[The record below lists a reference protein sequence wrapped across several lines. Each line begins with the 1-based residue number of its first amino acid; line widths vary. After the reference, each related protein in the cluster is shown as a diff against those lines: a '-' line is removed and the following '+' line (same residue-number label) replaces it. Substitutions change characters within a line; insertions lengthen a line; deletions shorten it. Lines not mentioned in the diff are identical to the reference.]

1 MTTSSRV
8 HNFCA
13 GPCTL
18 PVPVL
23 EEVRDELLDFDG
35 TGMSIIEGSHRA
47 AAYDTVHMGALA
59 DFRSLAAIPD
69 DFAILFLQGGAS
81 LQFAQVPMNLLAEGQ
96 TAGYLNTGAW
106 GGKALGDALK
116 VAPVYEAWSG
126 AGEAFMRMPA
136 ADEIEVRGDSTYLH
150 VTTNETIGGIRLP
163 DLPSVDVPLV
173 SDMSSDFLSRA
184 IDWDVHDLVYG
195 GAQKNLGP
203 AGLAVVVV
211 RRDRLSGH
219 GRNLASYLDYATHE
233 ANDSRAN
240 TPPMF
245 AIYVMGKVL
254 RWMQAEG
261 GLGEFERRAA
271 ERASLVYGAI
281 DGSDGWYTCP
291 VDVASRSHMN
301 IVFRL
306 PDEDLEKRFAAEAAD
321 AGMVN
326 LKGHRSVGGIRASV
340 YNAMPVA
347 SVETLV
353 DFMGSF
359 RAANG

>member
-1 MTTSSRV
+1 M
-8 HNFCA
+8 
-13 GPCTL
+13 
-18 PVPVL
+18 
-23 EEVRDELLDFDG
+23 E
-35 TGMSIIEGSHRA
+35 
-47 AAYDTVHMGALA
+47 ALA

-69 DFAILFLQGGAS
+69 DFTVLFIGGGAS

-106 GGKALGDALK
+106 GRKALGDAMK
-116 VAPVYEAWSG
+116 VASVYEAWSG
-126 AGEAFMRMPA
+126 ADGSFMRMPTTG
-136 ADEIEVRGDSTYLH
+136 EIEVRSDARYLH

-163 DLPSVDVPLV
+163 ELPAADIPLV
-173 SDMSSDFLSRA
+173 SDMSSDFLSRG

-203 AGLAVVVV
+203 AGLAIVVV
-211 RRDRLSGH
+211 RRDRLSTH
-219 GRNLASYLDYATHE
+219 GRNLASYLDYATHD
-233 ANDSRAN
+233 ANDSMAN

-254 RWMQAEG
+254 RWMKAEG

-281 DGSDGWYTCP
+281 DGSDGWYTSP
-291 VDVASRSHMN
+291 VDEASRSHMN

-306 PDEDLEKRFAAEAAD
+306 PDEDLEKRFVAEAGD

-347 SVETLV
+347 SVEVLV

>member
-1 MTTSSRV
+1 MTTSTRV

-35 TGMSIIEGSHRA
+35 TGMSIIEASHRA
-47 AAYDTVHMGALA
+47 AAYDAVHMDALA

-69 DFAILFLQGGAS
+69 DFTVLFVGGGAS

-96 TAGYLNTGAW
+96 TAGYLNTGTW
-106 GGKALGDALK
+106 GGKALGDAVK

-126 AGEAFMRMPA
+126 ADGSFMRMPTT
-136 ADEIEVRGDSTYLH
+136 DEIDVRSDARYLH

-163 DLPSVDVPLV
+163 ELPTADVPLV
-173 SDMSSDFLSRA
+173 SDMSSDFLSRG

-203 AGLAVVVV
+203 AGLAIVVV
-211 RRDRLSGH
+211 RRDRLSTH
-219 GRNLASYLDYATHE
+219 GRSLASYLDYATHD
-233 ANDSRAN
+233 ANDSMAN

-254 RWMQAEG
+254 RWMKAEG
-261 GLGEFERRAA
+261 GLGEFERRSA

-281 DGSDGWYTCP
+281 DGSDGWYTSP
-291 VDVASRSHMN
+291 VDDA
-301 IVFRL
+301 I
-306 PDEDLEKRFAAEAAD
+306 EAVQNTVD
-321 AGMVN
+321 DMPKDHV
-326 LKGHRSVGGIRASV
+326 IREPPS
-340 YNAMPVA
+340 
-347 SVETLV
+347 
-353 DFMGSF
+353 
-359 RAANG
+359 

>member
-1 MTTSSRV
+1 MITSTRV

-23 EEVRDELLDFDG
+23 EEVRDEFLDFDG
-35 TGMSIIEGSHRA
+35 TGMSIIEASHRA
-47 AAYDTVHMGALA
+47 AAYDAVHMEALA

-69 DFAILFLQGGAS
+69 DFTVLFIGGGAS

-106 GGKALGDALK
+106 GKKALGDAMK
-116 VAPVYEAWSG
+116 VASVYEAWSG
-126 AGEAFMRMPA
+126 ADGSFMRMPTT
-136 ADEIEVRGDSTYLH
+136 DEIEVRSDARYLH

-163 DLPSVDVPLV
+163 ELPAADIPLV
-173 SDMSSDFLSRA
+173 SDMSSDFLSRG

-203 AGLAVVVV
+203 AGLAIVVV
-211 RRDRLSGH
+211 RRDRLSTH
-219 GRNLASYLDYATHE
+219 GRNLASYLDYATHD
-233 ANDSRAN
+233 ANDSMAN

-254 RWMQAEG
+254 RWMKAEG

-281 DGSDGWYTCP
+281 DGSDGWYTSP
-291 VDVASRSHMN
+291 VDEASRSHMN

-306 PDEDLEKRFAAEAAD
+306 PDEDLEKRFVAEAGD

-347 SVETLV
+347 SVEVLV

>member
-35 TGMSIIEGSHRA
+35 TGMSIIEASHRA
-47 AAYDTVHMGALA
+47 AAYDTVHMDALA

-106 GGKALGDALK
+106 GGKALGDAVK

-203 AGLAVVVV
+203 AGLAVVIV
-211 RRDRLSGH
+211 RRDRLSTH
-219 GRNLASYLDYATHE
+219 GRDLASYLDYATHE
-233 ANDSRAN
+233 ASDSMAN

-254 RWMQAEG
+254 RWMKSEG

-271 ERASLVYGAI
+271 ERASLLYGAI
-281 DGSDGWYTCP
+281 DGSDGWYSCP
-291 VDVASRSHMN
+291 VDEASRSHMN

-306 PDEDLEKRFAAEAAD
+306 PDEDLENSFAADAAD

-347 SVETLV
+347 SVEVLV

-359 RAANG
+359 RAANS

>member
-1 MTTSSRV
+1 MTTSTRV

-18 PVPVL
+18 PVSAL

-35 TGMSIIEGSHRA
+35 TGMSIIEASHRTP
-47 AAYDTVHMGALA
+47 AYDTVHMQALA
-59 DFRSLAAIPD
+59 DFRSLASVPE

-81 LQFAQVPMNLLAEGQ
+81 LQFAQVPLNLLADGA
-96 TAGYLNTGAW
+96 TAGYVNTGTWAS
-106 GGKALGDALK
+106 KALGDAEL

-126 AGEAFMRMPA
+126 ADGGFSRMPA
-136 ADEIEVRGDSTYLH
+136 TDEIEVRDDARFLH
-150 VTTNETIGGIRLP
+150 VTSNETIGGIRFP
-163 DLPSVDVPLV
+163 ELPSVGAPLV

-184 IDWDVHDLVYG
+184 IDWDAHDLVYG

-203 AGLAVVVV
+203 AGMAVVVV
-211 RRDRLSGH
+211 RKDRLASH
-219 GRNLASYLDYATHE
+219 GRRLASYLDYSTHE
-233 ANDSRAN
+233 SNDSMAN

-254 RWMQAEG
+254 KWMQAEG
-261 GLGEFERRAA
+261 GLGEFERRAT
-271 ERASLVYGAI
+271 ERASILYGAI
-281 DGSDGWYTCP
+281 DGSGGWYTCP
-291 VDVASRSHMN
+291 VDEASRSYMN

-306 PDEDLEKRFAAEAAD
+306 PDEDLEKRFVAEAAE

-326 LKGHRSVGGIRASV
+326 LKGHRSVGGIRASA
-340 YNAMPVA
+340 YNALPVD
-347 SVETLV
+347 SVRTLV

-359 RAANG
+359 QAANG

>member
-1 MTTSSRV
+1 M
-8 HNFCA
+8 
-13 GPCTL
+13 
-18 PVPVL
+18 
-23 EEVRDELLDFDG
+23 
-35 TGMSIIEGSHRA
+35 
-47 AAYDTVHMGALA
+47 
-59 DFRSLAAIPD
+59 
-69 DFAILFLQGGAS
+69 
-81 LQFAQVPMNLLAEGQ
+81 
-96 TAGYLNTGAW
+96 
-106 GGKALGDALK
+106 K
-116 VAPVYEAWSG
+116 VASVYEAWSG
-126 AGEAFMRMPA
+126 ADGSFMRMPTT
-136 ADEIEVRGDSTYLH
+136 DEIEVRSDARYLH

-163 DLPSVDVPLV
+163 ELPAADIPLV
-173 SDMSSDFLSRA
+173 SDMSSDFLSRG

-203 AGLAVVVV
+203 AGLAIVVV
-211 RRDRLSGH
+211 RRDRLSTH
-219 GRNLASYLDYATHE
+219 GRNLASYLDYATHD
-233 ANDSRAN
+233 ANDSMAN

-254 RWMQAEG
+254 RWMKAEG

-281 DGSDGWYTCP
+281 DGSDGWYTSP
-291 VDVASRSHMN
+291 VDEASRSHMN

-306 PDEDLEKRFAAEAAD
+306 PDEDLEKRFVAEAGD

-347 SVETLV
+347 SVEVLV

>member
-47 AAYDTVHMGALA
+47 AAYDTVHMNALA

-126 AGEAFMRMPA
+126 ASEAFMRMPA
-136 ADEIEVRGDSTYLH
+136 ADEIDVRGDSTYLH

-184 IDWDVHDLVYG
+184 IDWDAHDLVYG

-291 VDVASRSHMN
+291 ADVASRSHMN

>member
-1 MTTSSRV
+1 
-8 HNFCA
+8 
-13 GPCTL
+13 
-18 PVPVL
+18 
-23 EEVRDELLDFDG
+23 
-35 TGMSIIEGSHRA
+35 
-47 AAYDTVHMGALA
+47 
-59 DFRSLAAIPD
+59 
-69 DFAILFLQGGAS
+69 
-81 LQFAQVPMNLLAEGQ
+81 
-96 TAGYLNTGAW
+96 
-106 GGKALGDALK
+106 
-116 VAPVYEAWSG
+116 
-126 AGEAFMRMPA
+126 MRMPA
-136 ADEIEVRGDSTYLH
+136 TDEIEVRGDATYLH

-163 DLPSVDVPLV
+163 EVPTVEVPLV

-184 IDWDVHDLVYG
+184 IDWDAHDLVYG

-203 AGLAVVVV
+203 AGLAVVIV
-211 RRDRLSGH
+211 RRDRLSTH
-219 GRNLASYLDYATHE
+219 GRDLASYLDYATHE
-233 ANDSRAN
+233 ASDSMAN

-254 RWMQAEG
+254 RWMKSEG

-281 DGSDGWYTCP
+281 DGSDGWYSCP
-291 VDVASRSHMN
+291 VDEASRSHMN

-347 SVETLV
+347 SVEVLV

-359 RAANG
+359 RAANS

>member
-18 PVPVL
+18 PIPVL

-59 DFRSLAAIPD
+59 DFRSAAIPD

-126 AGEAFMRMPA
+126 ASEAFMRMPA
-136 ADEIEVRGDSTYLH
+136 ADEIDVRGDSTYLH

-184 IDWDVHDLVYG
+184 INWDVHDLVYG

-306 PDEDLEKRFAAEAAD
+306 PNEDLEKRFAAEAAD

-359 RAANG
+359 RVANG

>member
-106 GGKALGDALK
+106 GGKALGDAVK

-136 ADEIEVRGDSTYLH
+136 ANEIEVRGDSTYLH

-184 IDWDVHDLVYG
+184 IDWDVHDLAYG

-203 AGLAVVVV
+203 AGLTVVVV

-233 ANDSRAN
+233 ANDSMAN

-261 GLGEFERRAA
+261 GLVEFERRAA

-326 LKGHRSVGGIRASV
+326 LKGHRSAGGIRASV

-347 SVETLV
+347 SVETLA

>member
-1 MTTSSRV
+1 MSASTRV

-18 PVPVL
+18 PVSVL

-35 TGMSIIEGSHRA
+35 TGMSIIEASHRA
-47 AAYDTVHMGALA
+47 AAYDAVHMQALA
-59 DFRSLAAIPD
+59 DFRSLAGVPD
-69 DFAILFLQGGAS
+69 DFAVLFLQGGAS
-81 LQFAQVPMNLLAEGQ
+81 LQFAQVPMNLLADGE
-96 TAGYLNTGAW
+96 TAGYVNTGTWAK
-106 GGKALGDALK
+106 KALGDAKK

-126 AGEAFMRMPA
+126 ADGSFSRMPST
-136 ADEIEVRGDSTYLH
+136 DEIEVREGSRFLH
-150 VTTNETIGGIRLP
+150 VTSNETIGGIRFP
-163 DLPSVDVPLV
+163 DLPTVDVPLV
-173 SDMSSDFLSRA
+173 SDMSSDFLSRP
-184 IDWDVHDLVYG
+184 IDWDAHDLVYG

-203 AGLAVVVV
+203 AGLAVVIV
-211 RRDRLSGH
+211 RKDRLSTH
-219 GRNLASYLDYATHE
+219 GRDLTSYLDYATHE
-233 ANDSRAN
+233 SNDSMAN

-261 GLGEFERRAA
+261 GLSAFEQRAA
-271 ERASLVYGAI
+271 ERASLLYGAI

-291 VDVASRSHMN
+291 VDEASRSHMN

-306 PDEDLEKRFAAEAAD
+306 PDEDLEKRFVAEAAE

-340 YNAMPVA
+340 YNALPVA
-347 SVETLV
+347 SVEALV
-353 DFMGSF
+353 DFMVGF
-359 RAANG
+359 RSANS

>member
-106 GGKALGDALK
+106 GGKALGDAVK

>member
-18 PVPVL
+18 PIPVL

-126 AGEAFMRMPA
+126 ASEAFMRMPA
-136 ADEIEVRGDSTYLH
+136 ADEIDVRGDSTYLH

-347 SVETLV
+347 SVETLA

>member
-1 MTTSSRV
+1 MITSTRV

-23 EEVRDELLDFDG
+23 EEVRDEFLDFDG
-35 TGMSIIEGSHRA
+35 TGMSIIEASHRA
-47 AAYDTVHMGALA
+47 AAYDAVHMEALA

-69 DFAILFLQGGAS
+69 DFTVLFIGGGAS

-106 GGKALGDALK
+106 GRKALGDAMK
-116 VAPVYEAWSG
+116 VASVYEAWSG
-126 AGEAFMRMPA
+126 ADGSFMRMPTT
-136 ADEIEVRGDSTYLH
+136 DEIEVRSDARYLH

-163 DLPSVDVPLV
+163 ELPAADIPLV
-173 SDMSSDFLSRA
+173 SDMSSDFLSRG

-203 AGLAVVVV
+203 AGLAIVVV
-211 RRDRLSGH
+211 RRDRLSTH
-219 GRNLASYLDYATHE
+219 GRNLASYLDYATHD
-233 ANDSRAN
+233 ANDSMAN

-254 RWMQAEG
+254 KWMQAEG
-261 GLGEFERRAA
+261 GLGEFERRAT
-271 ERASLVYGAI
+271 ERASILYGAI
-281 DGSDGWYTCP
+281 DGSGGWYSCP
-291 VDVASRSHMN
+291 VDEASRSHMN

-306 PDEDLEKRFAAEAAD
+306 PDEDLEKRFVAEAAE

-326 LKGHRSVGGIRASV
+326 LKGHRSVGGIRASA
-340 YNAMPVA
+340 YNALPVD
-347 SVETLV
+347 SVRTLV

-359 RAANG
+359 QAANG

>member
-1 MTTSSRV
+1 MTTSTRV

-23 EEVRDELLDFDG
+23 EEVRDEFLDFDG
-35 TGMSIIEGSHRA
+35 TGMSIIEASHRA
-47 AAYDTVHMGALA
+47 AAYDAVHMDALA

-69 DFAILFLQGGAS
+69 DFTVLFIGGGAS

-106 GGKALGDALK
+106 GKKALDDAVK
-116 VAPVYEAWSG
+116 VASVYEAWSG
-126 AGEAFMRMPA
+126 ADGSFMRMPTT
-136 ADEIEVRGDSTYLH
+136 DEIEVRSDARYLH

-163 DLPSVDVPLV
+163 ELPAADIPLV
-173 SDMSSDFLSRA
+173 SDMSSDFLSRG

-203 AGLAVVVV
+203 AGLAIVVV
-211 RRDRLSGH
+211 RRDRLSTH
-219 GRNLASYLDYATHE
+219 GRNLASYLDYTTHD
-233 ANDSRAN
+233 ANDSMAN
-240 TPPMF
+240 TRPMF

-254 RWMQAEG
+254 RWMKAEG

-281 DGSDGWYTCP
+281 DGSDGWYTSP
-291 VDVASRSHMN
+291 VDEASRSHMN

-306 PDEDLEKRFAAEAAD
+306 PDEDLEKRFVAEAGD
-321 AGMVN
+321 AGMGN

-347 SVETLV
+347 SVEVLV

>member
-47 AAYDTVHMGALA
+47 AAYDTVHMNALA

-233 ANDSRAN
+233 ANDSMAN

-306 PDEDLEKRFAAEAAD
+306 LDEDLEKRFAAEAAD

-340 YNAMPVA
+340 YNAMSVA

-359 RAANG
+359 RVANG

>member
-35 TGMSIIEGSHRA
+35 TGMSIIEASHRA
-47 AAYDTVHMGALA
+47 AAYDTVHMDALA

-106 GGKALGDALK
+106 GGKALGDAVK

-184 IDWDVHDLVYG
+184 IDWDVHDLAYG

-203 AGLAVVVV
+203 AGLTVVVV

-233 ANDSRAN
+233 ANDSMAN
-240 TPPMF
+240 TPTH
-245 AIYVMGKVL
+245 VRHL
-254 RWMQAEG
+254 RDGQGA
-261 GLGEFERRAA
+261 GLDGRSGRPSRA
-271 ERASLVYGAI
+271 RAPG
-281 DGSDGWYTCP
+281 
-291 VDVASRSHMN
+291 R
-301 IVFRL
+301 
-306 PDEDLEKRFAAEAAD
+306 
-321 AGMVN
+321 
-326 LKGHRSVGGIRASV
+326 
-340 YNAMPVA
+340 
-347 SVETLV
+347 
-353 DFMGSF
+353 
-359 RAANG
+359 

>member
-81 LQFAQVPMNLLAEGQ
+81 LQFAQIPMNLLAEGQ
-96 TAGYLNTGAW
+96 TAGYLNPGAW
-106 GGKALGDALK
+106 GGKALGDAVK

-136 ADEIEVRGDSTYLH
+136 GDEIEVRGDSTYLH

-184 IDWDVHDLVYG
+184 IDWDVHDLAYG

-306 PDEDLEKRFAAEAAD
+306 PDEDLEKRFAAKAAD

>member
-47 AAYDTVHMGALA
+47 AAYDAVHMGALA

-81 LQFAQVPMNLLAEGQ
+81 LQFAQIPMNLLAEGQ

-106 GGKALGDALK
+106 GGKALGDAVK

-306 PDEDLEKRFAAEAAD
+306 LDKDLEKRFVAEAAD

-326 LKGHRSVGGIRASV
+326 LKGHRSVGGNRASV

-347 SVETLV
+347 SVEVLV

>member
-1 MTTSSRV
+1 
-8 HNFCA
+8 
-13 GPCTL
+13 
-18 PVPVL
+18 VPVL
-23 EEVRDELLDFDG
+23 EEVRDEFLDFDG
-35 TGMSIIEGSHRA
+35 TGMSIIEASHRA
-47 AAYDTVHMGALA
+47 AAYDAVHMEALA

-69 DFAILFLQGGAS
+69 DFTVLFIGGGAS

-106 GGKALGDALK
+106 GRKALGDAVK

-126 AGEAFMRMPA
+126 ADGSFMRMPTT
-136 ADEIEVRGDSTYLH
+136 DEIEVRSDARYLH

-163 DLPSVDVPLV
+163 ELPAADIPLV
-173 SDMSSDFLSRA
+173 SDMSSDFLSRG

-203 AGLAVVVV
+203 AGLAIVVV
-211 RRDRLSGH
+211 RRDRLSTH
-219 GRNLASYLDYATHE
+219 GRNLASYLDYATHD
-233 ANDSRAN
+233 ANDSMAN

-254 RWMQAEG
+254 RWMKAEG

-281 DGSDGWYTCP
+281 DGSDGWYTSP
-291 VDVASRSHMN
+291 VDEASRSHMN

-306 PDEDLEKRFAAEAAD
+306 PDEDLEKRFVAEAGD

-347 SVETLV
+347 SVEVLV

>member
-47 AAYDTVHMGALA
+47 AAYDTVHMDALA

-106 GGKALGDALK
+106 GGKALDDAVK

-126 AGEAFMRMPA
+126 AGEAFIRMPA

-184 IDWDVHDLVYG
+184 IDWDVHDLAYG

-203 AGLAVVVV
+203 AGLAVVIV
-211 RRDRLSGH
+211 RRDRLSTH
-219 GRNLASYLDYATHE
+219 GRDLASYLDYATHE
-233 ANDSRAN
+233 ASDSMAN

>member
-47 AAYDTVHMGALA
+47 AAYDTVHMDALT

-106 GGKALGDALK
+106 GGKALGDAVK

-184 IDWDVHDLVYG
+184 IDWDVHDLAYG

-219 GRNLASYLDYATHE
+219 GRNLASYLDYGTHE
-233 ANDSRAN
+233 ANDSMAN

-306 PDEDLEKRFAAEAAD
+306 PNEDLEKRFAAEAAD

>member
-1 MTTSSRV
+1 MTTSTRV

-23 EEVRDELLDFDG
+23 EEVRDEFLDFDG
-35 TGMSIIEGSHRA
+35 TGMSIIEASHRGD
-47 AAYDTVHMGALA
+47 AYDAVHMEALA

-69 DFAILFLQGGAS
+69 DFTILFLQGGAS

-96 TAGYLNTGAW
+96 TAGYLNTGTW
-106 GGKALGDALK
+106 GRKALGDAVK

-126 AGEAFMRMPA
+126 ADGSFMRMPA
-136 ADEIEVRGDSTYLH
+136 TDEIEVRGDATYLH

-163 DLPSVDVPLV
+163 EVPGVEVPLV

-203 AGLAVVVV
+203 AGLTVVIM
-211 RRDRLSGH
+211 RRDRLSTH
-219 GRNLASYLDYATHE
+219 GRDLASYLDYATHE
-233 ANDSRAN
+233 TSDSMAN

-254 RWMQAEG
+254 RWMKSEG

-281 DGSDGWYTCP
+281 DRSDGWYSCP
-291 VDVASRSHMN
+291 VDEASRSHMN

-306 PDEDLEKRFAAEAAD
+306 PDEDLEKRFVAEAAD

-347 SVETLV
+347 SVEVLV

>member
-1 MTTSSRV
+1 MTTFSRV

-47 AAYDTVHMGALA
+47 AAYDAVHMDALT

-81 LQFAQVPMNLLAEGQ
+81 LQFAQIPMNLLAEGQ

-106 GGKALGDALK
+106 GGKALGDAVK

-306 PDEDLEKRFAAEAAD
+306 PNEDLEKRFAAEAAD

>member
-1 MTTSSRV
+1 MTTSTRV

-23 EEVRDELLDFDG
+23 EEVRDEFLDFDG
-35 TGMSIIEGSHRA
+35 TGMSIIEASHRA
-47 AAYDTVHMGALA
+47 AAYDAVHMDALA

-69 DFAILFLQGGAS
+69 DFTVLFIGGGAS

-106 GGKALGDALK
+106 GRKALGDAMK
-116 VAPVYEAWSG
+116 VASVYEAWSG
-126 AGEAFMRMPA
+126 ADGSFMRMPTTG
-136 ADEIEVRGDSTYLH
+136 EIEVRSDARYLH

-163 DLPSVDVPLV
+163 ELPAADIPLV
-173 SDMSSDFLSRA
+173 SDMSSDFLSRG

-203 AGLAVVVV
+203 AGLAIVVV
-211 RRDRLSGH
+211 RRDRLSTH
-219 GRNLASYLDYATHE
+219 GRNLASYLDYATHD
-233 ANDSRAN
+233 ANDSMAN

-254 RWMQAEG
+254 RWMKAEG
-261 GLGEFERRAA
+261 GLGEFGRRAA
-271 ERASLVYGAI
+271 ERASLGYGAI
-281 DGSDGWYTCP
+281 DGSDGWYTSP
-291 VDVASRSHMN
+291 VDEASRSHMN

-306 PDEDLEKRFAAEAAD
+306 PDEDLEKRFVAEAGD

-340 YNAMPVA
+340 YNALAVD
-347 SVETLV
+347 SVHTLV
-353 DFMGSF
+353 DFMGAF
-359 RAANG
+359 RAANA